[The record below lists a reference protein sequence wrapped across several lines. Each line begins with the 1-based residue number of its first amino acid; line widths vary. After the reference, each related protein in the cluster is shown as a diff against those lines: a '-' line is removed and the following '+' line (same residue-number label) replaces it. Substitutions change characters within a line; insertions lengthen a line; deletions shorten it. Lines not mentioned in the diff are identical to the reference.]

1 MTRKPRPTLIRDAS
15 PEGLETRAATGGFTR
30 RQMLWLMA
38 MASGGLV
45 TGCAVNPVT
54 GQRQFI
60 MMSPEEEKALDQENA
75 PHQLSADYGV
85 VQDAALRNYVTGVG
99 RPIGGSSHRPDMP
112 YSYNTLNANYVN
124 AYAFP
129 GGTIGITRGILLEM
143 ESEAELAALIGHE
156 VAHVSAR
163 HTAQRMSK
171 STITG
176 IVVAGLGAV
185 LATQVDDTRA
195 ALALGLGGVAAG
207 ALLARYSRNDE
218 RQADNLG
225 LEYMTK
231 AGYNPQGMVDLMD
244 MLRAMNSR
252 QPSMLEQMFSSHPM
266 SDERYR
272 TTRREAESTYARYAN
287 APMHRERYM
296 DNTAALRRLQP
307 AIRLQQQA
315 EAAAGQR
322 NFAEAERLL
331 NDALRQ
337 APNDYT
343 GLVLMAKVLMVQ
355 DKHNQAKPFLD
366 RAIAA
371 YPQEAQAQHLA
382 GLVALEQGQAQTAL
396 NRFQQYEQLLPGN
409 PNTQFFLGL
418 SHEGLGQEEQANQSY
433 RRYLESGG
441 SGESANYARQ
451 RLTGS

>member
-1 MTRKPRPTLIRDAS
+1 MKRDRSILIRDAS
-15 PEGLETRAATGGFTR
+15 PEGLEKNVASGGFSR

-38 MASGGLV
+38 LASGGVV

-60 MMSPEEEKALDQENA
+60 MMSPAEEQALDQQHA

-85 VQDAALRNYVTGVG
+85 VQDAALRNYVSGVG
-99 RPIGGSSHRPDMP
+99 RPVGAASHRPEMP
-112 YSYNTLNANYVN
+112 YSYNALNANYVN

-143 ESEAELAALIGHE
+143 NSEAELAALIGHE

-176 IVVAGLGAV
+176 IVVAGVGAV

-195 ALALGLGGVAAG
+195 ALALGLGGIAAG
-207 ALLARYSRNDE
+207 ALLARYSRGDE

-225 LEYMTK
+225 LEYMTS

-244 MLRAMNSR
+244 MLRSMNSR

-266 SDERYR
+266 SEERYQ
-272 TTRREAESTYARYAN
+272 TTKRAAQNDYARFAN

-296 DNTAALRRLQP
+296 DSTAALRRLQP

-315 EAAAGQR
+315 ETAAGQK

-331 NDALRQ
+331 NDSLRQ
-337 APNDYT
+337 APRDYT

-366 RAIAA
+366 RAIEV

-382 GLVALEQGQAQTAL
+382 GVVALEQGQAQTAL
-396 NRFQQYEQLLPGN
+396 TRFQTYEQLLPGN
-409 PNTQFFLGL
+409 PNTQFFMGL
-418 SHEGLGQEEQANQSY
+418 SHEGLGQQQQANEAY
-433 RRYLESGG
+433 ERYLRAGG
-441 SGESANYARQ
+441 TGESANFARQ
-451 RLTGS
+451 RLSGS